1 MSAFANWNSGNSPQ
15 PDPTNH
21 PLIQGPS
28 PVFRN
33 AKDARLA
40 SYGASPDTQH
50 PDGYLGT
57 IVNRRQDKLQGALAR
72 QNQRSYSRGVH
83 KGERVNPGDYIWPDE
98 FNLQTGLVLQSQGKK
113 FAPPGAEPVRLTNDG
128 KAGPR
133 AVPQGISREQ
143 YEIID
148 AERRSTLKTLVPSWR

>member
-40 SYGASPDTQH
+40 SYGASPDVNH

-98 FNLQTGLVLQSQGKK
+98 FNPQTGLIYQSQGRKY
-113 FAPPGAEPVRLTNDG
+113 APPGAEPARLTNDG
-128 KAGPR
+128 KAGPQ
-133 AVPQGISREQ
+133 AVPQGLTRDQ
-143 YEIID
+143 YEMID
-148 AERRSTLKTLVPSWR
+148 AQRRSTLKSLVPSWR